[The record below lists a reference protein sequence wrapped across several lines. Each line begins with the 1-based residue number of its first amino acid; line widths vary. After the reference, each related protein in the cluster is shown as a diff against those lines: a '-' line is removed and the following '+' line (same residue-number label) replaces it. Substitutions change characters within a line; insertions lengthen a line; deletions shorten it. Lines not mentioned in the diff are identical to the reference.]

1 MERRRYDQARAIR
14 HAGLGLIRAPQVG
27 AVFEALEEICG
38 SNRQDGDGV
47 RPAVGLNALPGLG
60 KTTAAPAFGR
70 ALAASRGCARS
81 PGWRSQASGQG
92 WGTPRRHPRTPH
104 QYRTRRSA

>member
-14 HAGLGLIRAPQVG
+14 HASLGLIRAPQVG

-47 RPAVGLNALPGLG
+47 RPAAGLDALPSLG
-60 KTTAAPAFGR
+60 KATAALAFGR
-70 ALAASRGCARS
+70 ALAASRGVVFEKPPS
-81 PGWRSQASGQG
+81 PAPAPSSASPSNGNHS
-92 WGTPRRHPRTPH
+92 R
-104 QYRTRRSA
+104 